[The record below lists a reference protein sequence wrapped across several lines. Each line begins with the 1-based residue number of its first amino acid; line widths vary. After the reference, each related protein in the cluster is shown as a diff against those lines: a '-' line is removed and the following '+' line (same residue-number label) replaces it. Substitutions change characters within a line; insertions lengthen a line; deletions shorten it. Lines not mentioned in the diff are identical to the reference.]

1 MSDKRFVKQTL
12 TGYKDVPG
20 MMSDPECTHVILT
33 KEEYSFLIDN
43 PRRIIEE
50 CNRRIHKTT
59 EEANTKITNV
69 NEKAA
74 NKIFQIKQDYEMKY
88 GGIEERLEEALDDAE
103 KQRKLNSTLI
113 RINKEKSNAERNLR
127 PKKQHSGYRVMRS
140 EEIKQKCYI
149 KGRYENVVLWKT
161 VIQTPYSV
169 DYSEEEIRTL
179 TKELFTEDENKHWL
193 IQKLGINGNYNDGYE
208 SMLKDPDWNDHEKY
222 NVAVSRNLNAN
233 FREGYWEVIITHTKP
248 LGVVPKDMRY
258 K

>member
-1 MSDKRFVKQTL
+1 MSDKIYVKQTL

-20 MMSDPECTHVILT
+20 MYSDPECTHVILT
-33 KEEYSFLIDN
+33 KDKYTELVEKVNQAVDERN
-43 PRRIIEE
+43 AEVKEVTRI
-50 CNRRIHKTT
+50 
-59 EEANTKITNV
+59 ANEKIRNI
-69 NEKAA
+69 NEKAT
-74 NKIFQIKQDYEMKY
+74 NEIFHIKQEYKMKY
-88 GGIEERLEEALDDAE
+88 GRIEERLEDALSEVE
-103 KQRKLNSTLI
+103 KQKRLNSTLI
-113 RINKEKSNAERNLR
+113 RINKERANAERNLR

-140 EEIKQKCYI
+140 EEIKQKFYI
-149 KGRYENVVLWKT
+149 RGKYENVILWKT
-161 VIQTPYSV
+161 VIQTPYSI